1 MDTASHPAQRGTE
14 RYRRRVKRVGRRT
27 LGRGVTGEEER
38 RRGGGAGDYKR
49 RKIYNPR
56 MKFIRTSH
64 LPLSTLRKL
73 QRASSYSFLSFS
85 LSLSSIYASLVP
97 RPIDT
102 TLPLSLSLSLSF
114 CALLSDN
121 RKGRGADGANKR
133 YPAPFV
139 IELLVLPLDV
149 LLKTTTSR
157 EMENRRGCT
166 DTDRITSTVMKHRS
180 RGFRKWVREE
190 DGYAVKAHYCS
201 SCLITIPFPLEIA
214 AWRKGDRADL
224 AVEQS
229 VPTHPSSIRPFSCL
243 AMDGWR
249 RYHSR
254 GASR

>member
-1 MDTASHPAQRGTE
+1 
-14 RYRRRVKRVGRRT
+14 
-27 LGRGVTGEEER
+27 
-38 RRGGGAGDYKR
+38 
-49 RKIYNPR
+49 

-85 LSLSSIYASLVP
+85 LSLFYLRVSRSSSHRYNPS
-97 RPIDT
+97 
-102 TLPLSLSLSLSF
+102 SFFLSLSLSF

-254 GASR
+254 GVSR